1 MTPSL
6 YVGESSRSIQ
16 DSAMKHCGAAKRNDG
31 TSHMIKHQS
40 LVHSLE
46 QPEFMFKVVS
56 YHRTALNIQVRKTVR
71 ICRRGGASSI
81 LNSKL
86 EFNRCYI
93 PRLVIEKEEEEAKVR
108 RHRQE
113 E

>member
-1 MTPSL
+1 
-6 YVGESSRSIQ
+6 
-16 DSAMKHCGAAKRNDG
+16 MKHCGAAKRNDG

-56 YHRTALNIQVRKTVR
+56 YCRTPLNIQVRKTGR
-71 ICRRGGASSI
+71 ICRRAGASSNW
-81 LNSKL
+81 NSKF

-93 PRLVIEKEEEEAKVR
+93 PRLIIEKEEEGAKVR

-113 E
+113 EQESKDIQESPDKDVIS